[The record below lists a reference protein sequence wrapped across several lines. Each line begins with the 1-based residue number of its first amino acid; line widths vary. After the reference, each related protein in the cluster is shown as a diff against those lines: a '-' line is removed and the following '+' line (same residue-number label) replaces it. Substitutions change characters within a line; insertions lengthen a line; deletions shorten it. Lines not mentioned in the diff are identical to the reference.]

1 MKISLEL
8 EDNDAIMTMMDGMVA
23 SHVKTTLAML
33 EKFPDDEEYTN
44 KLKEA
49 MEVVIDY
56 FEVVT

>member
-23 SHVKTTLAML
+23 SHVKKNLAML
-33 EKFPDDEEYTN
+33 EKFPDDEEYAN

-49 MEVVIDY
+49 MAVVIDY